1 MRTGYGVLE
10 TLPPQLRQGSEMY
23 RTWARVAGKQ
33 LDSGQ
38 QSLGLDNSEWEEVTS
53 GLLWGGGIR
62 FIFVYLFF

>member
-1 MRTGYGVLE
+1 MNHTDFAWFCMTMPDGHLSY
-10 TLPPQLRQGSEMY
+10 
-23 RTWARVAGKQ
+23 WARVAGKQ